1 MSWHYLQGQEVASW
15 EESSLDG
22 APSALLN
29 MLPTHAECCSHASAT
44 DTFHASRFGTTCEHL
59 TADPGAAWSMLS
71 AAGFLAPTSA
81 TAGTSSGLPANEADY
96 GETWPASLAMYDPV
110 TCSWKTSQRSLFE
123 EWETFSATWPRSGL
137 MHGGTCWELPTL
149 AGLNR
154 ESECGSWPTLKAS
167 DAKQFSKNF
176 AYFERR
182 VKVAP
187 DLPVMVGLKT
197 PPTKGG
203 FYGRLNPA
211 WTEWLMGWPIGWT
224 ASEPL
229 ETAKIQEWWR
239 THGGCCAEPPNAG
252 IQARPRP
259 SPGMTC

>member
-1 MSWHYLQGQEVASW
+1 VSWHYLQGQEVASW
-15 EESSLDG
+15 EENSLDG

-29 MLPTHAECCSHASAT
+29 MLPTREACCLRDSVTGTCHGSLY
-44 DTFHASRFGTTCEHL
+44 GTTCGPS
-59 TADPGAAWSMLS
+59 TADRGAAWLMLS
-71 AAGFLAPTSA
+71 PAGSPAPTSA
-81 TAGTSSGLPANEADY
+81 TAATSSGWPESAADS
-96 GETWPASLAMYDPV
+96 GETWPASLVKFDPAS
-110 TCSWKTSQRSLFE
+110 CSWKTSQRSLFE
-123 EWETFSATWPRSGL
+123 EWEAYSATWPRSGL

-149 AGLNR
+149 AGLSR
-154 ESECGSWPTLKAS
+154 ESGCGSWPTLKAS

-182 VKVAP
+182 VKVAS

-197 PPTKGG
+197 PPTPNG

-229 ETAKIQEWWR
+229 AMDKIHEWWQ
-239 THGGCCAEPPNAG
+239 THGGCCAEPSNV
-252 IQARPRP
+252 
-259 SPGMTC
+259 

>member
-1 MSWHYLQGQEVASW
+1 MSVQLDWTT
-15 EESSLDG
+15 SL
-22 APSALLN
+22 PS
-29 MLPTHAECCSHASAT
+29 TS
-44 DTFHASRFGTTCEHL
+44 
-59 TADPGAAWSMLS
+59 S
-71 AAGFLAPTSA
+71 AADSPVRISPTLAREPGSRA
-81 TAGTSSGLPANEADY
+81 SVPAFGANTLESF
-96 GETWPASLAMYDPV
+96 ASFDPV
-110 TCSWKTSQRSLFE
+110 SLLWRTSQRSLLGG
-123 EWETFSATWPRSGL
+123 WETFSATWPRSGL

-187 DLPVMVGLKT
+187 DLPVMAGLKT

-239 THGGCCAEPPNAG
+239 THGGCCAEPPNA
-252 IQARPRP
+252 
-259 SPGMTC
+259 